1 MTHLHNVSEIMRR
14 TSLSR
19 EAVFRLRAAG
29 IIEPV
34 NASPLGRPLFAARAY
49 ARIERAEQLQ
59 ELGMTIDEVR
69 QSIELDPALAGR
81 LAGAPPEAARVSN
94 A

>member
-14 TSLSR
+14 TGLAR

-34 NASPLGRPLFAARAY
+34 YASPLGRPLFAARAY
-49 ARIERAEQLQ
+49 ARIERAAQLQ
-59 ELGMTIDEVR
+59 ALGMTVDEVR
-69 QSIELDPALAGR
+69 QSIELDPAMTGR
-81 LAGAPPEAARVSN
+81 LAGASPATAHVSN
-94 A
+94 G